1 MAYKVMF
8 RGLEVSCN
16 SAEDVLALAALAS
29 TDGNSVRMP
38 QGRSQQTIQSLV
50 ESLPEDQKQLIHL
63 LNKVWPDPATDRKL
77 RDEMELS
84 GNKKLA
90 GILAG
95 ISKMA
100 KRAGINPI
108 VKHQSLRGRTG
119 ERLHRYWLEGDAHAA
134 LSNQK

>member
-1 MAYKVMF
+1 MAYKVTF

-29 TDGNSVRMP
+29 TDGTSGRMA
-38 QGRSQQTIQSLV
+38 QGRSQQTIRSLV
-50 ESLPEDQKQLIHL
+50 ESLPEDQKQLVHL
-63 LNKVWPDPATDRKL
+63 LNKVWPDPTTDGKL
-77 RDEMELS
+77 RAEMQLT

-90 GILAG
+90 GILSG

-108 VKHQSLRGRTG
+108 VKHQSLRGRAG
-119 ERLHRYWLEGDAHAA
+119 ERVHRYWLEGDAHAA